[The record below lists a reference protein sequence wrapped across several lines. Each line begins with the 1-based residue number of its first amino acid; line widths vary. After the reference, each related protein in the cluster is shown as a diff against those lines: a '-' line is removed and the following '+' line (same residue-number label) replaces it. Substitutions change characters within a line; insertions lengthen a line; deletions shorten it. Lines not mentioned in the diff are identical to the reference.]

1 MEMEDIDGPMEE
13 NIVVIGFVIRCMDK
27 AYLLGVMAGNMKD
40 NITMIRNK
48 VTVFSRGPTAGNTTA
63 TG

>member
-27 AYLLGVMAGNMKD
+27 AFLLGLTVENMKD
-40 NITMIRNK
+40 NITMIKNK
-48 VTVFSRGPTAGNTTA
+48 VMVFSRGQTVGNTMA